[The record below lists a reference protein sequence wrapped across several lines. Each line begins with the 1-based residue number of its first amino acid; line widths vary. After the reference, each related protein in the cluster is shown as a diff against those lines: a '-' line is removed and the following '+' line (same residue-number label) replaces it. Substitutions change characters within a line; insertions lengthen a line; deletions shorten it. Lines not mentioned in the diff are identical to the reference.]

1 MGDSADAVIRRER
14 VIIMGMIKFNEE
26 IFIEILSKMRTIRS
40 NLDEQITDIDQIWTS
55 VKSDTEIFDRRI
67 SHLIKNMIDE
77 YKEIDRLIL
86 QGKQICRTY
95 KDKEREIQDMVD
107 DLPEHL
113 DNNRTKMPDGTELI
127 FQRMSW
133 ADEQRMRQ
141 IIGPIGDEDSVMP
154 KHFTVKMR
162 HEAWLYKLA
171 DDQKNIWNNEIL
183 PKKTDQFVPLIK
195 YEQFF
200 EMKK

>member
-1 MGDSADAVIRRER
+1 M
-14 VIIMGMIKFNEE
+14 IIMGMIKFNEE
-26 IFIEILSKMRTIRS
+26 IFIEILSKMRKIRS

-67 SHLIKNMIDE
+67 SHLIKNMMDE

-171 DDQKNIWNNEIL
+171 DDQKNIWNNEML

-195 YEQFF
+195 YEQSF
-200 EMKK
+200 EMKKQV

>member
-1 MGDSADAVIRRER
+1 M
-14 VIIMGMIKFNEE
+14 
-26 IFIEILSKMRTIRS
+26 
-40 NLDEQITDIDQIWTS
+40 
-55 VKSDTEIFDRRI
+55 
-67 SHLIKNMIDE
+67 
-77 YKEIDRLIL
+77 

-171 DDQKNIWNNEIL
+171 DNQKNIWNNEIL